1 MLSSFFPDF
10 FLIRSSVLIS
20 GEICF
25 FALHN
30 VKRGPYKVN
39 PLPYFL
45 RFFRKAL
52 TAAHISQILRKASV
66 LVDCSLLIALFAD
79 G

>member
-1 MLSSFFPDF
+1 MD
-10 FLIRSSVLIS
+10 
-20 GEICF
+20 CAT
-25 FALHN
+25 ALHN

-39 PLPYFL
+39 PLPYII

-66 LVDCSLLIALFAD
+66 IADCFLLIAKP
-79 G
+79 

>member
-1 MLSSFFPDF
+1 MDCA
-10 FLIRSSVLIS
+10 I
-20 GEICF
+20 
-25 FALHN
+25 ALYN

-66 LVDCSLLIALFAD
+66 IADCFLLIAKP
-79 G
+79 

>member
-1 MLSSFFPDF
+1 LSALGRQAFDLMEGAFGF
-10 FLIRSSVLIS
+10 WLLAFLIVSSVLIS

-30 VKRGPYKVN
+30 IKRWPYKVN
-39 PLPYFL
+39 PLPYFV
-45 RFFRKAL
+45 RFFRKPL

-66 LVDCSLLIALFAD
+66 
-79 G
+79 